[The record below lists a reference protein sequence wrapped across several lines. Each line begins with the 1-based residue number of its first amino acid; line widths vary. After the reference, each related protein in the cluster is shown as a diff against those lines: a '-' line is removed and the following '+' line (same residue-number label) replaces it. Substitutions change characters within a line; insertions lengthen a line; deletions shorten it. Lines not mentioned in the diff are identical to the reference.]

1 MGSDLLEFS
10 GGETILHYRLEKRLG
25 RGGMGVVYQAYDQ
38 HLHRTVAI
46 KFLRQELTHEAHL
59 LRQFQQEAIAASN
72 IDHPAICKIFS
83 IQQVDSRCFI
93 VMEFVQGDRLDE
105 IIARGP
111 QSQER
116 VCDLLIKI
124 CEALQATH
132 KRGIVHRDIKPG
144 NIILTDQ
151 GQIKIMDFGMAKL
164 ASDYSGALLFQ
175 GGQQPVRTRQEN
187 QESDELFIQTVT
199 QLRGT
204 PAYMSPEQ
212 IKNESIDH
220 RTDIFAIGVL
230 CYEMLTGQRP
240 FKGSSMLELLQ
251 AIVNSQPRPVRELD
265 KGLDP
270 QWEMIT
276 QTCLAKDK
284 SKRYANINI
293 LTGDIRTV
301 QTRVS
306 KDFVSPARKKP
317 FLIVASFLIAL
328 FLLTVSGVIYFS
340 HKHSDSSYRESL
352 NQPVSDDFDADRLL
366 EHGIAAWVNLQNH
379 KALEYFQLSS
389 KNVHYASLLSGHL
402 LLQDGRQGK
411 GMNYLDKVSPDSI
424 FPDYRRDIAHSLKQY
439 WTGNRA
445 KALFYAEK
453 LAHRTKNR
461 EAGMC
466 AAFVFDH
473 CGLEERAC
481 DLYKELTA
489 FEKTPLAFLKLS
501 SIALEN
507 KDDSLAGAWCQQALY
522 LAQESNFSEAICRV
536 QHHLGK
542 LAIRQSKLDSARTL
556 FQTAITRFPQYIPAF
571 EACARVLQFQ
581 KRPLEAEQILQYG
594 LTRPFDL
601 DQMGQLY
608 VALGK
613 VYLFGGRFVNA
624 LTSFDRAKELGLESG
639 DISVAMDAMDFFID
653 IYIQYGMISQ
663 AYLEYEDLS
672 SRIPALEELNLHNQI
687 NLEHLIPIKIALA
700 DNNCQMASQHF
711 AELKM
716 RDVQSNGRH
725 DLYWQFLAQCD
736 TAEGNPDWVPT
747 DHPDSPLNFGGL
759 YYKSRVYAQRHQI
772 SQAIALCQRI
782 LDRKNIL
789 DMDPRFYFKAQM
801 LLSDLYLQTAQ
812 PQQAVS
818 VIRSFL
824 LNWQHADPR
833 VEQKQTMVQRL
844 EKIETQTLFN
854 QD

>member
-105 IIARGP
+105 LIARGP

-124 CEALQATH
+124 CDALKATH

-144 NIILTDQ
+144 NIILTDHDQ
-151 GQIKIMDFGMAKL
+151 VKIMDFGMAKL
-164 ASDYSGALLFQ
+164 ASDYSGALLFK
-175 GGQQPVRTRQEN
+175 GGAQAVRTKQEN
-187 QESDELFIQTVT
+187 HESDDLFIQTVT

-240 FKGSSMLELLQ
+240 FQGSSMLELLQ
-251 AIVNSQPRPVRELD
+251 AIVNNQPRPVKELD
-265 KGLDP
+265 KGLEP

-284 SKRYANINI
+284 SKRYASINI
-293 LTGDIRTV
+293 LAGDIRTV

-317 FLIVASFLIAL
+317 FIIVASFLIAL
-328 FLLTVSGVIYFS
+328 FLLTVSSVIYFS

-352 NQPVSDDFDADRLL
+352 NQPVSADFDIDRLL
-366 EHGIAAWVNLQNH
+366 EHGIAAWANLQNH
-379 KALEYFQLSS
+379 KALEYLAALSL
-389 KNVHYASLLSGHL
+389 KNVHYASLLAGHL

-453 LAHRTKNR
+453 LAHRTKNI

-466 AAFVFDH
+466 AAFIFNH
-473 CGLEERAC
+473 CGLEERAYH
-481 DLYKELTA
+481 LYKDMAA
-489 FEKTPLAFLKLS
+489 FEKAPLAYLELS
-501 SIALEN
+501 SIAMEN
-507 KDDSLAGAWCQQALY
+507 KDDSLAGDWCQQALA
-522 LAQESNFSEAICRV
+522 LAQESDFSEAVCRA
-536 QHHLGK
+536 QHQLGK
-542 LAIRQSKLDSARTL
+542 LAIRHSKLDSAQHL
-556 FQTAITRFPQYIPAF
+556 FQEAIVHFPQYVPVYESFASI
-571 EACARVLQFQ
+571 LLFQ
-581 KRPLEAEQILQYG
+581 KKALDAEQILQYG
-594 LTRPFDL
+594 LTRPLEF

-608 VALGK
+608 LALGK
-613 VYLFGGRFVNA
+613 AYLFGGRFVDA
-624 LTSFDRAKELGLESG
+624 LTSFDRARELGLESR
-639 DISVAMDAMDFFID
+639 DIGIALDAMDFFID

-672 SRIPALEELNLHNQI
+672 SRILALDELNLHNRI
-687 NLEHLIPIKIALA
+687 HLEHLIPIKIAL
-700 DNNCQMASQHF
+700 
-711 AELKM
+711 
-716 RDVQSNGRH
+716 
-725 DLYWQFLAQCD
+725 
-736 TAEGNPDWVPT
+736 
-747 DHPDSPLNFGGL
+747 
-759 YYKSRVYAQRHQI
+759 
-772 SQAIALCQRI
+772 
-782 LDRKNIL
+782 
-789 DMDPRFYFKAQM
+789 
-801 LLSDLYLQTAQ
+801 
-812 PQQAVS
+812 
-818 VIRSFL
+818 
-824 LNWQHADPR
+824 
-833 VEQKQTMVQRL
+833 
-844 EKIETQTLFN
+844 
-854 QD
+854 